1 MNKWLHRNGFSYK
14 QPKGTLHKADGEE
27 QQVII
32 EKHEVLKA
40 SIRPNEHI
48 FHGPSQATKITHG
61 WIRTGQEKRI
71 KKPQAAQGLI
81 YLEQLSLIIY
91 IKQSHKIMTP
101 SIQSQW
107 LFFLKKFALNIK
119 VAA

>member
-48 FHGPSQATKITHG
+48 FHG
-61 WIRTGQEKRI
+61 WRT
-71 KKPQAAQGLI
+71 P
-81 YLEQLSLIIY
+81 
-91 IKQSHKIMTP
+91 
-101 SIQSQW
+101 
-107 LFFLKKFALNIK
+107 
-119 VAA
+119 